1 MKTRSRVTP
10 KGVGGV
16 GMIVE
21 EGGMSRGVKVL
32 RVKSLTPGAPAIS
45 CSMIAPGDC
54 LITGDEKKVTSVE
67 EATKAI
73 LGELASSITMQFE
86 RDDKSFV
93 VDLRRGKAAS
103 LE

>member
-45 CSMIAPGDC
+45 CGMIAPGDC
-54 LITGDEKKVTSVE
+54 LITVMRRRS
-67 EATKAI
+67 
-73 LGELASSITMQFE
+73 
-86 RDDKSFV
+86 RR
-93 VDLRRGKAAS
+93 LRRPRKLFWAS
-103 LE
+103 